1 MNPRPGVRVAA
12 RQWRRGF
19 SPAYLA
25 VGVFLAAILVPV
37 GLMIYSAVRGGEPLV
52 LVRTAADA
60 LTAAATTGRA
70 APARLTLKDLDELAP
85 GYHPLDA
92 TAPPTVYESFD
103 AITSLQ
109 WATTIAQAWATDS
122 RLDRIDVVRV
132 HADGLIDVAGDPDAE
147 VIYRFVSPDRLKDL
161 RRRADLSANANVQTE
176 LWVRVKSGEASV
188 VAPATPAALLAFRDQ
203 EGLAPE
209 PPRALPLAD
218 TFVKLAGHPPFMAEL
233 YKGYLLYSEPDGWMW
248 YLSTLAGEPLPRI
261 RSTDGKT
268 FPYR

>member
-1 MNPRPGVRVAA
+1 MNPRPGFRVAA
-12 RQWRRGF
+12 RRWRRGF
-19 SPAYLA
+19 TPAYLA
-25 VGVFLAAILVPV
+25 VTVFLAAILVPV

-52 LVRTAADA
+52 LVRTAAGA

-70 APARLTLKDLDELAP
+70 APARLTLQELDDLAP
-85 GYHPLDA
+85 GYHPLDTA
-92 TAPPTVYESFD
+92 APPTTYASFD
-103 AITSLQ
+103 AVAALP
-109 WATTIAQAWATDS
+109 WASSIAQAWVRDAK
-122 RLDRIDVVRV
+122 LDRLDVVRL
-132 HADGLIDVAGDPDAE
+132 HADGLIDVADDRDAE
-147 VIYRFVSPDRLKDL
+147 VTYRFVSPERLKEL

-176 LWVRVKSGEASV
+176 FWVRVKGGEPSV

-218 TFVKLAGHPPFMAEL
+218 VFVKLAGHPPFKTEF
-233 YKGYLLYSEPDGWMW
+233 YKGYLLYTEPDGWMW

-268 FPYR
+268 FPYK